1 MNEAILDLRGI
12 HKHFLSK
19 RGEKTGV
26 LQGISLRV
34 DRGSITGI
42 IGKSGAGKSTL
53 LRCMN
58 LLERPDQ
65 GQVFFEG
72 TDLTTCSAETL
83 RQKRHSLGM
92 VFQHFNLP
100 ARRTVLENVLLPTE
114 IAKGNLKEARM
125 AAIKIL
131 EDLGLG
137 KKLDHYPAQLSG
149 GQKQRLAIARVLAGN
164 AKVLLCDEI
173 TSALDPETTE
183 DILHLLRDL
192 RECYAL
198 TIILIT
204 HEISVIRSICDH
216 VAVIDAGNIV
226 ERGTA
231 ESIFANPTHA
241 TTQSLLKP
249 FLKRSIPEFIRG
261 RLLSEPAEGK
271 PHKAVF
277 KLTFSGY
284 SASEPLVSQFIREA
298 HTDVN
303 ILSGFMDQI
312 GSTTFGTL
320 VIDLPNKSAVIDK
333 TRTFLTRH
341 EASIEPLGYISHD

>member
-1 MNEAILDLRGI
+1 MNEPILDLQGI
-12 HKHFLSK
+12 HKHFHNK
-19 RGEKTGV
+19 HGEKTSVLRGV
-26 LQGISLRV
+26 SLTV
-34 DRGSITGI
+34 DRGSIAGI

-58 LLERPDQ
+58 LLERPDA
-65 GQVFFEG
+65 GHVFFEG
-72 TDLTTCSAETL
+72 VDLTQCSAETL
-83 RQKRHSLGM
+83 RQKRHYLGM
-92 VFQHFNLP
+92 IFQHFNLP
-100 ARRTVLENVLLPTE
+100 ARRTILENVLLPTE
-114 IAKGNLKEARM
+114 ISRGNLKEARVS
-125 AAIKIL
+125 ALKIL
-131 EDLGLG
+131 EDIGLG
-137 KKLDHYPAQLSG
+137 DKLDCYPAQLSG
-149 GQKQRLAIARVLAGN
+149 GQKQRLAIARALAGN

-192 RECYAL
+192 RKRYAL

-204 HEISVIRSICDH
+204 HEISVIRSVCDQ
-216 VAVIDAGNIV
+216 VAVIDAGDII

-231 ESIFANPTHA
+231 ESIFANPTHP

-261 RLLSEPAEGK
+261 RLLDKPSRSL

-277 KLTFSGY
+277 KLSFSGD

-320 VIDLPNKSAVIDK
+320 VVELPNEPQIIEK
-333 TRTFLTRH
+333 TRAFLTPH
-341 EASIEPLGYISHD
+341 AVSIELLGYISHG